1 MASRIAHRTPGA
13 ISQATVTREVKPVL
27 SATSAEA
34 RKRVLVA
41 YKKWQRYVP
50 EFHLR
55 YNPGRSIEEVRNAIK
70 KQFLQNA
77 HVTDPRIIDL
87 LVHKAEIEWFNTTM
101 NYNQS
106 CHIFSKLFADSVE
119 SKPKDFLG
127 KFFAGQN

>member
-1 MASRIAHRTPGA
+1 MLTYYYR
-13 ISQATVTREVKPVL
+13 
-27 SATSAEA
+27 
-34 RKRVLVA
+34 
-41 YKKWQRYVP
+41 QRYVP

-55 YNPGRSIEEVRNAIK
+55 YTPGRSIEEVRYAIK

-77 HVTDPRIIDL
+77 RVTDPRSIDL

-127 KFFAGQN
+127 KFFSNQD